1 MQSIMTLTVN
11 PSIDSSSAVKQVVS
25 DHKLRCQAQQRSP
38 GGGGINVARAIHRLG
53 GDALAVYLAGGP
65 TGLLLAEL
73 LKKEGVRQHTLPIE
87 EWTRENYSLLEE
99 STQRQY
105 RFIVPGPTVSEAEW
119 SRCLDYF
126 ANLVDKPDYLV
137 ASGSLP
143 PGVPADF
150 YARLGRIARKNN
162 MRFVLDSS
170 GEPLRLGLREGVYLV
185 KPSLR
190 EMCELVGKDL
200 PEEPDQAEAA
210 IHLVQSGQA
219 EIVVLSL
226 GSEGALLAS
235 AAGTQ
240 LIWAPAVRTKDRVGA
255 GDSMVGGIV
264 LGLSRGKPLDS
275 AVRLGIAAGT
285 ASTLRT
291 GTELCSLEDTERL
304 LERMM

>member
-1 MQSIMTLTVN
+1 MTLTVN
-11 PSIDSSSAVKQVVS
+11 PSIDSSSSVKQVVS
-25 DHKLRCQAQQRSP
+25 DHKLRCQAPRRSP
-38 GGGGINVARAIHRLG
+38 GGGGINVSRAIRKLG
-53 GDALAVYLAGGP
+53 GEALAVYLAGGP
-65 TGLLLAEL
+65 TGLLMTEL
-73 LKKEGVRQHTLPIE
+73 LKREEVPQHSLPIG

-99 STQRQY
+99 TTQRQY

-119 SRCLDYF
+119 SGCLDHF
-126 ANLVDKPDYLV
+126 ANLADKPDYLV

-150 YARLGRIARKNN
+150 YARLARIARKNN
-162 MRFVLDSS
+162 IRFVLDSS
-170 GEPLRLGLREGVYLV
+170 GEPLRFGLREGVYLV

-190 EMCELVGKDL
+190 EISELVGKDL
-200 PEEPDQAEAA
+200 PGEPEQAEAA

-226 GSEGALLAS
+226 GAEGALLAS

-240 LIWAPAVRTKDRVGA
+240 LMWAPAVRTEDRSGA

-264 LGLSRGKPLDS
+264 LGLSRGQPIDS

-285 ASTLRT
+285 AATLHT
-291 GTELCSLEDTERL
+291 GTGLCSLKETERL
-304 LERMM
+304 LARMM